1 MEKDVYTIKDVGLT
15 RELLPDGS
23 MLCRDVPIA
32 RTGPLV
38 YGAEE
43 LKGALDTNGDPMVAV
58 DGLICIHRDEDVLF
72 DTVTIQSLESVPV
85 TLGHPDEFINPENYQ
100 ELAQGNTRNVRRG
113 EGIYTDF
120 IVADLILRSRELI
133 DTVKD
138 NLIRGISP
146 GYTAQYEPIPDRVGH
161 YRQVN
166 FIGNHVAVV
175 KRPRGGSMVKI
186 GDSMSIKKRLFS
198 VSRVRDEDTVTETD
212 KHAELLGAIG
222 SLAGKIDKVYDM
234 LNSFFEETTEEVQ
247 DEVEIAVTPDEVVE
261 VPAEEEAPVEEVT
274 KEVIQG
280 VEVIAPGLKVEV
292 ADADLVRRSAL
303 RAALNGENAAHVR
316 RFLAG
321 KKISQI
327 TADAAQ
333 VAFVAVKDSIERENR
348 QKATA
353 HTIKHPIRYGT
364 LGGGMSAAE
373 LNKQNSQFWNEHL
386 KG

>member
-1 MEKDVYTIKDVGLT
+1 
-15 RELLPDGS
+15 
-23 MLCRDVPIA
+23 
-32 RTGPLV
+32 
-38 YGAEE
+38 
-43 LKGALDTNGDPMVAV
+43 
-58 DGLICIHRDEDVLF
+58 
-72 DTVTIQSLESVPV
+72 
-85 TLGHPDEFINPENYQ
+85 
-100 ELAQGNTRNVRRG
+100 
-113 EGIYTDF
+113 
-120 IVADLILRSRELI
+120 
-133 DTVKD
+133 
-138 NLIRGISP
+138 
-146 GYTAQYEPIPDRVGH
+146 
-161 YRQVN
+161 
-166 FIGNHVAVV
+166 
-175 KRPRGGSMVKI
+175 
-186 GDSMSIKKRLFS
+186 MSIKKKLFS
-198 VSRVRDEDTVTETD
+198 VSRVRDEDTTPETD

-222 SLAGKIDKVYDM
+222 SLASKVDKIYEM
-234 LNSFFEETTEEVQ
+234 LDSFFEETTEEVQ
-247 DEVEIAVTPDEVVE
+247 DEVEVE
-261 VPAEEEAPVEEVT
+261 VAPVEEEAPVEEVT
-274 KEVIQG
+274 NEVIQG

-292 ADADLVRRSAL
+292 TDADQVRRSAL